1 MKCFLFLFGRDNMP
15 DIERMTMQVCDRYIL
30 LETYCFTSLSEY
42 DTLTMKNILVLSSIF
57 QSRENMYQRI
67 IKQEIYSID
76 VYEYE

>member
-1 MKCFLFLFGRDNMP
+1 MTRVFRIKC
-15 DIERMTMQVCDRYIL
+15 RYVIDMFL
-30 LETYCFTSLSEY
+30 LETYYFTSLSEY
-42 DTLTMKNILVLSSIF
+42 DTLTMKNIPVLSSIF

>member
-1 MKCFLFLFGRDNMP
+1 MTRVFRLKCRYVRD
-15 DIERMTMQVCDRYIL
+15 IFL
-30 LETYCFTSLSEY
+30 LETYYFTSLSEY

-57 QSRENMYQRI
+57 QSREKMYQRI

>member
-1 MKCFLFLFGRDNMP
+1 MF
-15 DIERMTMQVCDRYIL
+15 L
-30 LETYCFTSLSEY
+30 LETYYFTSLSEY

-67 IKQEIYSID
+67 IKQEIDSID